1 MSEPENKPEPPA
13 EHSDEVV
20 IRRRRSKHH
29 RHHRHHGFRME
40 DAASA
45 RAMEDRHALLYIIPI
60 LMLGIGFFLWKDCV
74 SQPDPALRPKDL
86 LILSRILL
94 GGGGFFLFVVLLS
107 DWIRKVRENAENR
120 RED

>member
-1 MSEPENKPEPPA
+1 MSEPEQTPEQSS
-13 EHSDEVV
+13 EHTEEIV

-45 RAMEDRHALLYIIPI
+45 RALEDRHALFYIIPI

-86 LILSRILL
+86 LVLSWGLM
-94 GGGGFFLFVVLLS
+94 GCGGFFLFLALLS
-107 DWIRKVRENAENR
+107 DWIRKIRENAENR